1 MRLRTLLL
9 LAGALGIGFGLAFL
23 LAPVG
28 VLATYGATT
37 DAAGLLMSRFFG
49 AALVQ
54 VGFVLYL
61 VRDVTEPPTRRGVV
75 LGSLLGSIAGL
86 SVALSGQLAHLVNG
100 LGWSTVAIYGLLL
113 LGYGSFVFGK
123 RAA

>member
-9 LAGALGIGFGLAFL
+9 LSGVLGIGFGLGFL
-23 LAPVG
+23 LAPAA
-28 VLATYGATT
+28 VLALYGAGT
-37 DAAGLLMSRFFG
+37 DAAGLFMARFFG

-54 VGFVLYL
+54 VGFVLFL
-61 VRDVTEPPTRRGVV
+61 ARDVSEAPARRGLV

-123 RAA
+123 KAA

>member
-9 LAGALGIGFGLAFL
+9 LGGVLGIGFGIGFL
-23 LAPVG
+23 LAPG
-28 VLATYGATT
+28 AVLAIYGAGT
-37 DAAGLLMSRFFG
+37 DAAGLLMARFFG

-54 VGFVLYL
+54 VGFVLFL
-61 VRDVTEPPTRRGVV
+61 ARDVSEAPARHGLV

-123 RAA
+123 KAA